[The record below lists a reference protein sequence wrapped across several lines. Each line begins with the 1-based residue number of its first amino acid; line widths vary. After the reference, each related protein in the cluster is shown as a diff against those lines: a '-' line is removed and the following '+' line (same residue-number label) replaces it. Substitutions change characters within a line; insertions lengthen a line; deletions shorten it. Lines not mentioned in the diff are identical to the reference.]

1 MFVKVR
7 MGGDPLQGIL
17 TGPLCTGKLSCYNPG
32 ECSDG
37 HQGPYVQEWCRALC
51 VRRGRRDQ
59 GLKSRS
65 RLSGHQH
72 AADCLCLQDR
82 QSCLH
87 LSAKSSGNSAMG
99 NPSLLLAEPWC
110 GETRVEK
117 ALPVARVLEKQRPC
131 PQPASLTCREISSTS
146 HSSSHSWATADMA
159 TTVEARMTT
168 STIWKREAPDGRV
181 TAGVRELVFGR
192 GEEERKRKKTEVH
205 TNQ

>member
-1 MFVKVR
+1 MG
-7 MGGDPLQGIL
+7 GGDPLQGIL
-17 TGPLCTGKLSCYNPG
+17 TGPLCTGELSCYDPG
-32 ECSDG
+32 EGSDG
-37 HQGPYVQEWCRALC
+37 HQGSYVQERRCALC
-51 VRRGRRDQ
+51 VRRGRRDR
-59 GLKSRS
+59 GLKDRS

-72 AADCLCLQDR
+72 AADCLYLQDR

-87 LSAKSSGNSAMG
+87 LSAEGGLWEFCYGEIPPCSSL
-99 NPSLLLAEPWC
+99 SL
-110 GETRVEK
+110 GVEK
-117 ALPVARVLEKQRPC
+117 QEWRRRCLFVARVLGKQCPC

-168 STIWKREAPDGRV
+168 STIWKREVPDGRV

-205 TNQ
+205 TGQ